1 MHVTIRLFVAVL
13 LLAFTAISPRIAAQQ
28 PRQWTRDELITA
40 ARETMTNSRY
50 CALITTDRTGRAHA
64 RTMDAFAPDENM
76 NVWLATN
83 PRSRKVT
90 EIRRNSRVTLY
101 YFDRENQAYVTLFGI
116 ARLVNDPGEK
126 ARHWKEEWKAF
137 YPDRGKSY
145 LLIQVRPISLEVVNV
160 NKGIVSDTPT
170 WQPPSVRFKRP

>member
-1 MHVTIRLFVAVL
+1 MTIRLFVAVL
-13 LLAFTAISPRIAAQQ
+13 LLAPNAISPRVAAQQ

-40 ARETMTNSRY
+40 ARETMTSSRY

-76 NVWLATN
+76 IVWLATN

-101 YFDRENQAYVTLFGI
+101 YFDRESQAYVMLFGI
-116 ARLVNDPGEK
+116 ARLVNDKSEK
-126 ARHWKEEWKAF
+126 AKRWKDDWKAF
-137 YPDRGKSY
+137 YPDRDKSY
-145 LLIQVRPISLEVVNV
+145 LLIKVTPERLEVVNV
-160 NKGIVSDTPT
+160 KKGIVSDAPT
-170 WQPPSVRFKRP
+170 WQPPSVVFNVPH